1 MGRGEPVEDVKGDV
15 GAGMADVA
23 VVVGRDAADV
33 HADLSAGR
41 SRTELLFSP
50 RLRVVQVQVTGCPCS
65 RAIRGGGG
73 RGDSKGSR
81 GERPGGVQE
90 EAVGARRR
98 DQG

>member
-1 MGRGEPVEDVKGDV
+1 MGRGGPVEDVKGNV

-33 HADLSAGR
+33 HADPSAGS

-50 RLRVVQVQVTGCPCS
+50 RLRVVQVQLTGCPCS
-65 RAIRGGGG
+65 RDIRSGGG
-73 RGDSKGSR
+73 RGDSKGGGR
-81 GERPGGVQE
+81 ERHGGVQE